1 MPMETILN
9 SRGSIR
15 AMKTFFQKHQRL
27 HIWLLTDLSLLAVFC
42 LVRENR
48 TWMNALAKHVAGPLR
63 QAVGRLCYRTE
74 FSVMEVLAVLRR
86 VDALRR
92 NLSFVGGSFLD
103 GFLSG
108 SIRDYRPTGG
118 TGGFAGSNPIL
129 RRQNGGGG
137 R

>member
-1 MPMETILN
+1 METILN

-63 QAVGRLCYRTE
+63 A
-74 FSVMEVLAVLRR
+74 
-86 VDALRR
+86 D
-92 NLSFVGGSFLD
+92 
-103 GFLSG
+103 
-108 SIRDYRPTGG
+108 GG
-118 TGGFAGSNPIL
+118 TALLPDGNLCDGSAGGTAGAFM
-129 RRQNGGGG
+129 RRISRRKRNC
-137 R
+137 RC

>member
-1 MPMETILN
+1 MIRTPMETILN

-63 QAVGRLCYRTE
+63 QTVGRLCYRTE
-74 FSVMEVLAVLRR
+74 ISVMEVLAVLLVLLCAGYVVGSGIAVVRAAGHR
-86 VDALRR
+86 GDRAYSAVLGAACAALT
-92 NLSFVGGSFLD
+92 L
-103 GFLSG
+103 
-108 SIRDYRPTGG
+108 YAG
-118 TGGFAGSNPIL
+118 TCL
-129 RRQNGGGG
+129 L
-137 R
+137 